1 MHVQR
6 IFTVDTVLLLYVEYI
21 FNRDGSFMYMEL
33 YFTETVLLCTYDIQ
47 LLFNRDGSFMFSF
60 VRGMYFLPRWF
71 FMSIYMYVQYILP
84 RRFFYEYVYNV
95 YFESFIRLK
104 WALCED
110 S

>member
-1 MHVQR
+1 
-6 IFTVDTVLLLYVEYI
+6 
-21 FNRDGSFMYMEL
+21 MECI
-33 YFTETVLLCTYDIQ
+33 FTETVLLCTYNIQ

-60 VRGMYFLPRWF
+60 VCGMYFYRDGS

-95 YFESFIRLK
+95 YFDLSVSPII
-104 WALCED
+104 